1 VKALRLYTVFKP
13 TDFKFRFANGASVNA
28 YNIISLEPLSRSPIY
43 EGSIEGVDKYEL
55 ILILYQQDKAKLAKK
70 LLEDMRNGLRENK
83 KIFPGFNQALKTDI
97 KIKVAS
103 FSSYDPDE
111 IYDVYIQH
119 GSPDKVFPLIVLP
132 KVNRSIYDSIYYRT
146 KARFLAS
153 DVPSQVVTED
163 LIRDE
168 ARYRWSLLS
177 ISIQIFAKMG
187 GVPYA
192 LDRSVMR
199 VEDPSSTS
207 IAIMGLGIS
216 AHPLHRRRGV
226 GFVTLFDHN
235 GVWNFMDSSVLSM
248 DKQEDMSEKIAEL
261 LERSISKILSTSSK
275 KNNILVI
282 HYSGKEIGRKE
293 EEAVRNAIK
302 NAESMN
308 KFAAVYVLK
317 IRDSDIIIGLED
329 GPHKTKD
336 GTITWYPPVGV
347 TFQLKPDVYA
357 MATTGYFDL
366 SEGAGRSMIKAN
378 VYVGLPTIKIV
389 ARHREVEILNHEFN
403 ISDKDLLSTVF
414 GMCRLNYVA
423 ISNPVSKEPV
433 TIRYSREIAWITLR
447 LMENQVDVSKLSR
460 VRYIMWFL

>member
-1 VKALRLYTVFKP
+1 MRLYTIFKP
-13 TDFKFRFANGASVNA
+13 TDFKFRFASGTSVNA
-28 YNIISLEPLSRSPIY
+28 YNIVNLEPLSHSPIY
-43 EGSIEGVDKYEL
+43 GGDAEGVNKYEL
-55 ILILYQQDKAKLAKK
+55 ILILYQRDKAELAKK
-70 LLEDMRNGLRENK
+70 LLEDLKNGLRENK

-97 KIKVAS
+97 KIDATS
-103 FSSYDPDE
+103 FSSYDPNE
-111 IYDVYIQH
+111 IYDTYIQH

-146 KARFLAS
+146 KARFLAG

-163 LIRDE
+163 LIMDE

-207 IAIMGLGIS
+207 ITIMGLGIS
-216 AHPLHRRRGV
+216 AHPLHRKRGV

-235 GVWNFMDSSVLSM
+235 GVWNFMDSRVLSM
-248 DKQEDMSEKIAEL
+248 DKQEDMSDKIAEL
-261 LERSISKILSTSSK
+261 LERSISKTLSTSSK
-275 KNNILVI
+275 EYNILII
-282 HYSGKEIGRKE
+282 HYSGKEIGRRE

-317 IRDSDIIIGLED
+317 IRDSDIVVGHKD
-329 GPHKTKD
+329 GPHKAKD
-336 GTITWYPPVGV
+336 GTITWYPPVGAA
-347 TFQLKPDVYA
+347 FQLKPDVYA
-357 MATTGYFDL
+357 MVTTGYFDL
-366 SEGAGRSMIKAN
+366 SEGTSKSRIKSN
-378 VYVGLPTIKIV
+378 IYGGLPTIKIV
-389 ARHREVEILNHEFN
+389 ARHREAEISNYEFN
-403 ISDKDLLSTVF
+403 ISDRDLLSTVF

-423 ISNPVSKEPV
+423 IGNPVSKEPV
-433 TIRYSREIAWITLR
+433 TVRYSREIAWITLR
-447 LMENQVDVSKLSR
+447 LMENRVDVSKLSR
-460 VRYIMWFL
+460 IRYVMWFL

>member
-1 VKALRLYTVFKP
+1 MRLYTIFKP
-13 TDFKFRFANGASVNA
+13 TDFKFRFANGTSVNA
-28 YNIISLEPLSRSPIY
+28 YNIINLEPLSRSPIY
-43 EGSIEGVDKYEL
+43 EGTIEGVDKYEL
-55 ILILYQQDKAKLAKK
+55 ILILYQQDKARLARK
-70 LLEDMRNGLRENK
+70 LLEDMRDGLRENK
-83 KIFPGFNQALKTDI
+83 KIFPGFNQALKTNI
-97 KIKVAS
+97 EIEAVS
-103 FSSYDPDE
+103 FSNYGPDE
-111 IYDVYIQH
+111 IYDVYTQH

-146 KARFLAS
+146 KAMFLAN
-153 DVPSQVVTED
+153 DIPSQVVTED
-163 LIRDE
+163 LIKDE

-192 LDRSVMR
+192 LDRSVIR
-199 VEDPSSTS
+199 AEDPSSTS

-235 GVWNFMDSSVLSM
+235 GVWNFMDSKVLSM
-248 DKQEDMSEKIAEL
+248 DKQEDMSERIAEL
-261 LERSISKILSTSSK
+261 LEKSISKILSTSSK
-275 KNNILVI
+275 KYNILII

-293 EEAVRNAIK
+293 EEAVRNAIR
-302 NAESMN
+302 NAKSMN

-317 IRDSDIIIGLED
+317 IRDSDITIGQQD
-329 GPHKTKD
+329 GPHKAKD
-336 GTITWYPPVGV
+336 GTITWYPPVGA

-357 MATTGYFDL
+357 IVTTGYFDL
-366 SEGAGRSMIKAN
+366 SEGTGRSRIKAN
-378 VYVGLPTIKIV
+378 IYVGLPTIKVV

-447 LMENQVDVSKLSR
+447 LIENRVNVSKLSR
-460 VRYIMWFL
+460 VRYVMWFL